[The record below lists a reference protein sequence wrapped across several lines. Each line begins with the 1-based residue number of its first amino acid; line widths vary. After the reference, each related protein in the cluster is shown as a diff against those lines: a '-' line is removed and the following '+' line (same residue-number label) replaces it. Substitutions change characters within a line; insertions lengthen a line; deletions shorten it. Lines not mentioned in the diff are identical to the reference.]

1 MKDKIVAFGLVLVFL
16 LSASVGMASA
26 FSFGDFTEKQ
36 SNIAILVLDHDN
48 LGNVEGGFV
57 DLIKNLGYSPKVIG
71 IDQVK
76 AGSVDLSDHNLII
89 VPTYGTANVKNA
101 YSSDVV
107 ERGVIKATNSG
118 TNWILAQ
125 SGSIILKKLG
135 LTTIK
140 AGEPPGWI
148 PALADSTFAVNAITS
163 SPITEDVPTMP
174 DFPGGYS
181 LDDLDSRDLPSLIWR
196 VDPNERSRYVWLNID
211 EIKIE
216 PSYLL
221 NVAGTGWHIGKPHPG
236 LPEWKVGDT
245 HILYFHHLWNVD
257 PGNGG
262 DGYIGQAGLKL
273 LNNAIK
279 CYSKVSSTI
288 KPTPTP
294 PSPESL
300 FRVTAGKYS
309 ETADLGDVIK
319 NEFGDN
325 YRLADWNDILVYSD
339 DIQSWAKSIGMKQG
353 DSYLVS
359 RNGERFW
366 SGKRHYFI
374 TRHDHNCPGNW
385 LVHDHIDDH
394 FVDLGSWYDM
404 KKQVLCIKTTKPKP
418 TPTTSTFED
427 DFSELNLDN
436 WITFGSPFPRV
447 LASVEGR
454 NGIFDN
460 NGDSWCN
467 SGVVSKDTFSFP
479 NGFTMESD
487 IYLKVTDVTGCWDGA
502 IIGLT
507 KRNTIVTKE
516 ESRNCPGED
525 YPTGL
530 LFGIDYDGDACWA
543 TPEEKR
549 EHAYFT
555 GGLYTQDGKWESIG
569 DWVNADDYI
578 NKWYNFKI
586 VVGEDRYVKFY
597 VDNELIYSSR
607 NKLNKEVLEGKK
619 IYLGHRSSG
628 SAGKAY
634 HDFIKVYTKE
644 VKPTPTI
651 PTPSPEMELL
661 YQNKDDDGIWIEI
674 YGPRE
679 PPLNSKVDYAVFITL
694 AETERKSREGKGNI
708 YDMFE
713 GFVYIA
719 YPDDYVN
726 TYPGDELLTKIL
738 YENEEQWYSQN
749 IAEGLK
755 KHEGGMEVVNILMSV
770 ACKIPGLWEVI
781 SNQILPSVPVPPKN
795 SVFFDDNTHDI
806 LVIPF
811 SCTGGVE
818 QEKIDAP
825 NNLRHLGPDNAYC
838 LNVSTEFAEA
848 HVTDLHF
855 FIAVEKSE
863 GLGQGFTY
871 RHTKDIVIRI
881 KPRSSETDSSITGE
895 FIHGFIDWIKNIGKG
910 VS

>member
-1 MKDKIVAFGLVLVFL
+1 MKAKIVVFGIVLVFL
-16 LSASVGMASA
+16 LSATAGVASA
-26 FSFGDFTEKQ
+26 FSFGDLTEKQ
-36 SNIAILVLDHDN
+36 SNIAILVLDQDN

-57 DLIKNLGYSPKVIG
+57 YLIKDLGYSPKVIG

-107 ERGVIKATNSG
+107 EIGVIKATNSG

-140 AGEPPGWI
+140 VGEPPGWI

-236 LPEWKVGDT
+236 LPEWKLGDSR
-245 HILYFHHLWNVD
+245 IIYFHHLWNVD
-257 PGNGG
+257 PGNDG

-279 CYSKVSSTI
+279 CYSKAPSTI
-288 KPTPTP
+288 KPTPTL

-325 YRLADWNDILVYSD
+325 YRLADWNDILAYSD
-339 DIQSWAKSIGMKQG
+339 DIQSWAKSVGMEHG

-394 FVDLGSWYDM
+394 FIDLGSWYDM
-404 KKQVLCIKTTKPKP
+404 KKQVLCIKTTLP
-418 TPTTSTFED
+418 T
-427 DFSELNLDN
+427 
-436 WITFGSPFPRV
+436 
-447 LASVEGR
+447 
-454 NGIFDN
+454 
-460 NGDSWCN
+460 
-467 SGVVSKDTFSFP
+467 K
-479 NGFTMESD
+479 
-487 IYLKVTDVTGCWDGA
+487 
-502 IIGLT
+502 
-507 KRNTIVTKE
+507 
-516 ESRNCPGED
+516 
-525 YPTGL
+525 
-530 LFGIDYDGDACWA
+530 
-543 TPEEKR
+543 
-549 EHAYFT
+549 
-555 GGLYTQDGKWESIG
+555 
-569 DWVNADDYI
+569 
-578 NKWYNFKI
+578 
-586 VVGEDRYVKFY
+586 
-597 VDNELIYSSR
+597 
-607 NKLNKEVLEGKK
+607 
-619 IYLGHRSSG
+619 
-628 SAGKAY
+628 
-634 HDFIKVYTKE
+634 
-644 VKPTPTI
+644 

-661 YQNKDDDGIWIEI
+661 YQNKDEDGIWIEI

-694 AETERKSREGKGNI
+694 AEGNI
-708 YDMFE
+708 WDMFE
-713 GFVYIA
+713 GVVYIA

-726 TYPGDELLTKIL
+726 THPVDELLYK
-738 YENEEQWYSQN
+738 NKEQWYSQN
-749 IAEGLK
+749 IAEGLN

-811 SCTGGVE
+811 SCTGGIE

-825 NNLRHLGPDNAYC
+825 NNLRHLGPGNAYC

-881 KPRSSETDSSITGE
+881 NPGSETGKSITGE
-895 FIHGFIDWIKNIGKG
+895 FIHGFVDWIKNIGKK

>member
-1 MKDKIVAFGLVLVFL
+1 MKAKIIAFGLVLVFL
-16 LSASVGMASA
+16 LSATAGMASA

-48 LGNVEGGFV
+48 LENVEAGYV
-57 DLIKNLGYSPKVIG
+57 SLIKGLGYSPKIIE

-76 AGSVDLSDHNLII
+76 AGSIDLSDYKLII
-89 VPTYGTANVKNA
+89 VPTYGTANVRNA

-107 ERGVIKATNSG
+107 EREVIKATNSG

-163 SPITEDVPTMP
+163 SPTTEDVPTMP

-236 LPEWKVGDT
+236 LPEWKVGDS
-245 HILYFHHLWNVD
+245 HIIYFHHLWNVD

-279 CYSKVSSTI
+279 CYSKAPSTI

-325 YRLADWNDILVYSD
+325 YRLADWNDILAYSD
-339 DIQSWAKSIGMKQG
+339 DIQSWAKSVGMEHG

-359 RNGERFW
+359 RNAERFW

-394 FVDLGSWYDM
+394 FIDLGSWYDM
-404 KKQVLCIKTTKPKP
+404 KKQVLCIKTTLP
-418 TPTTSTFED
+418 T
-427 DFSELNLDN
+427 
-436 WITFGSPFPRV
+436 
-447 LASVEGR
+447 
-454 NGIFDN
+454 
-460 NGDSWCN
+460 
-467 SGVVSKDTFSFP
+467 K
-479 NGFTMESD
+479 
-487 IYLKVTDVTGCWDGA
+487 
-502 IIGLT
+502 
-507 KRNTIVTKE
+507 
-516 ESRNCPGED
+516 
-525 YPTGL
+525 
-530 LFGIDYDGDACWA
+530 
-543 TPEEKR
+543 
-549 EHAYFT
+549 
-555 GGLYTQDGKWESIG
+555 
-569 DWVNADDYI
+569 
-578 NKWYNFKI
+578 
-586 VVGEDRYVKFY
+586 
-597 VDNELIYSSR
+597 
-607 NKLNKEVLEGKK
+607 
-619 IYLGHRSSG
+619 
-628 SAGKAY
+628 
-634 HDFIKVYTKE
+634 
-644 VKPTPTI
+644 

-674 YGPRE
+674 YGPHE

-770 ACKIPGLWEVI
+770 ACKIPGLWGVI
-781 SNQILPSVPVPPKN
+781 SNQILPSVSVPPKN

-806 LVIPF
+806 
-811 SCTGGVE
+811 
-818 QEKIDAP
+818 
-825 NNLRHLGPDNAYC
+825 
-838 LNVSTEFAEA
+838 
-848 HVTDLHF
+848 
-855 FIAVEKSE
+855 
-863 GLGQGFTY
+863 
-871 RHTKDIVIRI
+871 
-881 KPRSSETDSSITGE
+881 
-895 FIHGFIDWIKNIGKG
+895 
-910 VS
+910 